1 MDYYVLSNLCI
12 ILGIVLTLGAQIG
25 VNMAMKKYKAV
36 KNSKKITGFEVA
48 RKILDS
54 NGLNDV
60 HVVETEGILSDH
72 YDPSRKVVRLSHDV
86 FHGESVASVAVAS
99 HECGHALQD
108 KDNYSFMRFRS
119 FLVPFVNFSS
129 KFGYIAIVI
138 GLIFGLMDLAWVG
151 IALELIIL
159 LFQLVTLPV
168 EFDASKRAGVE
179 IKKYNLVT
187 NTEAK
192 GAKSMLRAAAFTYV
206 ASVCTNLLQILR
218 LVLIV
223 AGNDRD

>member
-159 LFQLVTLPV
+159 LFQLITLPV

>member
-1 MDYYVLSNLCI
+1 MDYYILSNLCI
-12 ILGIVLTLGAQIG
+12 ILGIILTLGAQIG
-25 VNMAMKKYKAV
+25 INMAMKKYKAI

-54 NGLNDV
+54 NGLSDV
-60 HVVETEGILSDH
+60 HVVETGGILSDH

-159 LFQLVTLPV
+159 LFQLITLPV

>member
-1 MDYYVLSNLCI
+1 MGYYE
-12 ILGIVLTLGAQIG
+12 LGIWCILLGVIITIAAQIG
-25 VNMAMKKYKAV
+25 VSVSTKKYKAIKNV
-36 KNSKKITGFEVA
+36 KGLTGFDVA

-60 HVVETEGILSDH
+60 HVVEIGGILSDH
-72 YDPSRKVVRLSHDV
+72 YDPSRKVVRLSHDI
-86 FHGESVASVAVAS
+86 FHGDSVASIAVAS

-129 KFGYIAIVI
+129 KFGYFAILI
-138 GLIFGLMDLAWVG
+138 GLIFGFTDLAWIG
-151 IALELIIL
+151 IALELVIL
-159 LFQLVTLPV
+159 LFQLITLPV
-168 EFDASKRAGVE
+168 EFNASKRAGVE

-187 NTEAK
+187 KEEAK
-192 GAKSMLRAAAFTYV
+192 GAKNVLTAAAFTYV
-206 ASVCTNLLQILR
+206 ASVATNLLQILR

>member
-192 GAKSMLRAAAFTYV
+192 GAKSVLKAAAFTYV